1 MSNSLNKTSDLLI
14 RSFLVRDLSD
24 LLTSIIFHFGE
35 GPERFAHVAHLKRGN
50 EQIPRFFLLTKNV
63 QKRTKKYDFSQ
74 NLGANRSLIFISAP
88 VT

>member
-14 RSFLVRDLSD
+14 HSFLVRDLSD
-24 LLTSIIFHFGE
+24 LLTSIIFGE

-74 NLGANRSLIFISAP
+74 NLGANRSLIFICAP